1 MNHLSLRRRT
11 ALIAAAVLS
20 AAAFAAPAVN
30 AAQTAP
36 PPGSPPPDNLGG
48 SLGLPKFAPGKYVVT
63 LADKPVATYR
73 GGVAGLKATKPAKGR
88 KVDTASPDSK
98 RYSAFLNGRHNQV
111 AAKVGAKASRHYSTA
126 VNAFAADLT
135 STQVSALSKTPGV
148 VAVTPDQLHKAL
160 DDKKPADFLKLSGS
174 AGVWQALGGNAEAG
188 KGVVVGV
195 VDTGIWPE
203 SASLSG
209 PKLGTT
215 PPTAADPYRPYRSG
229 DSIVMHKADGNDFT
243 GSCEVGE
250 DFTADLCNTKL
261 ISAKYF
267 GDAWLG
273 ATPPDARADWAS
285 ARDGGG
291 HGTHTATTAAGR
303 PGVDVAESGI
313 NFGTVSG
320 IAPAAKIAVYKA
332 LWTGKDGVGSG
343 GYTSD
348 ILAAVDQAV
357 ADGVDVINYSVGS
370 IFESAHTD
378 PVQLAFLSA
387 ASAGIFVSAA
397 GGNSGPYES
406 TLDNTSPWVT
416 TVGASTVAPYDATV
430 VLGNGEKFAGL
441 STSIA
446 SSVGPKSLVTG
457 AAARTATAT
466 EYDGSQC
473 LPNTL
478 DSTQVSGK
486 IVVCDRGAGARVDKS
501 AEVKRAGGIGMVL
514 LNLFDQDMVADS
526 HAVPTV
532 HLNTPVSLT
541 VKAYAG
547 TAGATAQLVPGNQT
561 GKATPYPQMADFSS
575 RGPSLSNHGNLL
587 KPDIAAPGVNVLAA
601 VAPPSNGGHSY
612 AFYSGTS
619 MAAPHI
625 AGLAALYLSKHPDW
639 TPMMVKSALMTTT
652 SDVKTA
658 TGAVDND
665 PFARG
670 AGEVQP
676 SRMFNPGLVYDSGD
690 ADWLGYLEGNGVNT
704 GTGAPAINPSNYNAP
719 SIAVGQLVGTQTI
732 TRRVTAVT
740 AGLYRATVSV
750 PGMKAVV
757 TPSILSLQK
766 GQTRSFTIKLTQDT
780 APSNQ
785 TTSGWLTWEGA
796 GTSVR
801 SPIVVVPTSV
811 VAPTNVSGSGA
822 SGSVSYEVTAGKAGA
837 PIRGYGFA
845 SAPQVPGEVP
855 AGAADAD
862 LPAYPVTV
870 TAGTKAVQWN
880 IKTVDPAGS
889 IWMVLYKV
897 VDGRM
902 QVLSFEGTGA
912 NQATATLAAPTP
924 GVWGVLAITLSN
936 PPGADTT
943 KYTMQTNVV
952 TGGNALKVT
961 PSVAPAA
968 GKPFEVTASWSGLPT
983 DRRSTGFVEFPN
995 RAGTVVTVN

>member
-20 AAAFAAPAVN
+20 TAAFAAPAGN
-30 AAQTAP
+30 AALTDP
-36 PPGSPPPDNLGG
+36 SPGSPPPDNLAT
-48 SLGLPKFAPGKYVVT
+48 SMRIPHFAPGRYVVT
-63 LADKPVATYR
+63 LADKPLATYQ
-73 GGVAGLKATKPAKGR
+73 GGVAGLKATKPAKGK
-88 KVDTASPDSK
+88 KVDTASADAK
-98 RYSAFLNGRHNQV
+98 RYSNWLGSRQNTV
-111 AAKVGAKASRHYSTA
+111 AAQVGARVTRHYSTA
-126 VNAFAADLT
+126 INAFAASLT
-135 STQVSALSKTPGV
+135 SQQVSSLSKTPGV
-148 VAVTPDQLHKAL
+148 VAVTPDQLHQAL

-174 AGVWQALGGNAEAG
+174 SGVWKALGGNAEAG

-215 PPTAADPYRPYRSG
+215 PSATTPYRVG

-243 GSCEVGE
+243 GSCQAGE

-273 ATPPDARADWAS
+273 ATPPEARADYAS
-285 ARDGGG
+285 PRDGEG

-303 PGVDVAESGI
+303 AGVDVSESGI
-313 NFGTVSG
+313 NFGTISG
-320 IAPAAKIAVYKA
+320 VAPAAKIAVYKA
-332 LWTGKDGVGSG
+332 LWEGKDGVGSG

-348 ILAAVDQAV
+348 ILAAIDQAV

-397 GGNSGPYES
+397 GGNSGPDPS

-416 TVGASTVAPYDATV
+416 TVGASTVAPYEGTV
-430 VLGNGEKFAGL
+430 VLGNGEKYAGL
-441 STSIA
+441 TTSLA
-446 SSVGPKSLVTG
+446 TTVSAKALVTG
-457 AAARTATAT
+457 AAARVNAAT

-478 DSTQVSGK
+478 ASAQAAGK
-486 IVVCDRGAGARVDKS
+486 IVVCDRGVGARVDKS
-501 AEVKRAGGIGMVL
+501 AEVKRAGGVGMIL
-514 LNLFDQDMVADS
+514 LNLTDQDMVADS

-532 HLNTPVSLT
+532 HLNTPGSLS

-547 TAGATAQLVPGNQT
+547 TAGATAQLVPGNLTAQT
-561 GKATPYPQMADFSS
+561 TPYPQMADFSS
-575 RGPSLSNHGNLL
+575 RGPSRSSHGDLL
-587 KPDIAAPGVNVLAA
+587 KPDLAAPGVNILAA
-601 VAPPSNGGHSY
+601 VAPPTNGGHSY
-612 AFYSGTS
+612 AFLSGTS

-625 AGLAALYLSKHPDW
+625 AGLAALYLAKHPDW

-676 SRMFNPGLVYDSGD
+676 SRMLDPGLVYDAGD
-690 ADWLGYLEGNGVNT
+690 VDWLGYLEGNGVNT
-704 GTGAPAINPSNYNAP
+704 GTGVPAIDPSNYNAP

-740 AGLYRATVSV
+740 GGLYRATVSV
-750 PGMKAVV
+750 PGMKAAV
-757 TPSILSLQK
+757 TPSILNLQA
-766 GQTRSFTIKLTQDT
+766 GQTKTFTVKLTQDT
-780 APSNQ
+780 APSNE
-785 TTSGWLTWEGA
+785 TTSGWLTWQGA

-811 VAPTNVSGSGA
+811 LAPTNVTGSGA
-822 SGSVSYEVTAGKAGA
+822 SGSVSFDATVGKAGV
-837 PIRGYGFA
+837 PIRAYGFA

-862 LPAYPVTV
+862 LPNYPVTV

-902 QVLSFEGTGA
+902 QLLSFEGTGA
-912 NQATATLAAPTP
+912 NEASATVAAPSP

-943 KYTMQTNVV
+943 RYTMQTNVV
-952 TGGNALKVT
+952 TTGSTLKVT
-961 PSVAPAA
+961 PSAAPAA
-968 GKPFEVTASWSGLPT
+968 GKPFQVTASWSGLPT
-983 DRRSTGFVEFPN
+983 NQRSTGFVEFPN

>member
-11 ALIAAAVLS
+11 ALIAAAVLTT
-20 AAAFAAPAVN
+20 AAFTASAGN
-30 AAQTAP
+30 AALGESAP
-36 PPGSPPPDNLGG
+36 GTPRPDNLA
-48 SLGLPKFAPGKYVVT
+48 SALQLPHFAPGRYVVT
-63 LADKPVATYR
+63 LADKPLATYQ
-73 GGVAGLKATKPAKGR
+73 GGVAGLKATKPAKGK
-88 KVDTASPDSK
+88 KVDTTAPDSK
-98 RYSAFLNGRHNQV
+98 RYSNWLGSRQNTV
-111 AAKVGAKASRHYSTA
+111 AAAVGAKATRHYSTA
-126 VNAFAADLT
+126 VNAFAASLT
-135 STQVSALSKTPGV
+135 SQQVSALSKTPGV
-148 VAVTPDQLHKAL
+148 VAVTPDQLHQAL
-160 DDKKPADFLKLSGS
+160 DDKKPTDFLKLSGNS
-174 AGVWQALGGNAEAG
+174 GVWKALGGNAEAG

-209 PKLGTT
+209 PKLGTKPSAT
-215 PPTAADPYRPYRSG
+215 TPYRVG
-229 DSIVMHKADGNDFT
+229 DSIVMHKADGSDFT
-243 GSCEVGE
+243 GSCQAGE

-273 ATPPDARADWAS
+273 ATPPEARADYAS
-285 ARDGGG
+285 PRDGEG

-303 PGVDVAESGI
+303 AGVDVSESGI
-313 NFGTVSG
+313 NFGTISG
-320 IAPAAKIAVYKA
+320 VAPAAKIAVYKA
-332 LWTGKDGVGSG
+332 LWTGKNGVGSG

-348 ILAAVDQAV
+348 ILAAIDQAV

-397 GGNSGPYES
+397 GGNSGPEPS
-406 TLDNTSPWVT
+406 SLDNTSPWVT
-416 TVGASTVAPYDATV
+416 TVGASTVAPYEGTV
-430 VLGNGEKFAGL
+430 VLGDGSKFAGL

-446 SSVGPKSLVTG
+446 TAVGPKALVTG
-457 AAARTATAT
+457 AAARVTSAT

-478 DSTQVSGK
+478 DSAQVAGK
-486 IVVCDRGAGARVDKS
+486 IVVCDRGVGARVDKS
-501 AEVKRAGGIGMVL
+501 AEVKRAGGVGMVL
-514 LNLFDQDMVADS
+514 LNLTDQDMVADS

-532 HLNTPVSLT
+532 HLNTPGSLS

-547 TAGATAQLVPGNQT
+547 TAGATAQLVPGNLT
-561 GKATPYPQMADFSS
+561 STVTPYPQMADFSS
-575 RGPSLSNHGNLL
+575 RGPSLSSHGDLL
-587 KPDIAAPGVNVLAA
+587 KPDLAAPGVNVLAA
-601 VAPPSNGGHSY
+601 VAPPSNAGHSY

-619 MAAPHI
+619 MAAPHV
-625 AGLAALYLSKHPDW
+625 AGLAALYLGKHPDW

-652 SDVKTA
+652 SDVKTS

-676 SRMFNPGLVYDSGD
+676 SRMLDPGLVYDSGD
-690 ADWLGYLEGNGVNT
+690 ADWLGYLEGSGVNT
-704 GTGAPAINPSNYNAP
+704 GTDVPAIDPSNYNAP
-719 SIAVGQLVGTQTI
+719 SIAVGELVGTQTI

-740 AGLYRATVSV
+740 GGLYRATVSV

-757 TPSILSLQK
+757 TPSILNLQT
-766 GQTRSFTIKLTQDT
+766 GQTKSFTVKLTQDT
-780 APSNQ
+780 APSHE
-785 TTSGWLTWEGA
+785 TTSGWLTWQGA

-811 VAPTNVSGSGA
+811 IAPTNVTGSGG
-822 SGSVSYEVTAGKAGA
+822 SGSVSFDATVGKAGV
-837 PIRGYGFA
+837 PIRAYGFT

-862 LPAYPVTV
+862 LPNYPVTV
-870 TAGTKAVQWN
+870 TTGTKAVQWN

-897 VDGRM
+897 VNGQM
-902 QVLSFEGTGA
+902 QLLSFEGTGA
-912 NQATATLAAPTP
+912 NEASATVAAPSP

-952 TGGNALKVT
+952 TGGNSLNVT
-961 PSVAPAA
+961 PTAAPAA
-968 GKPFEVTASWSGLPT
+968 GKPFQVTASWSGLPT
-983 DRRSTGFVEFPN
+983 GQRSTGFVEFPN